1 MLPKFLES
9 LGENIAKEWL
19 SKLLLPALVFWL
31 GGLLAVCSN
40 PKFGWKI
47 VEPFLGDG
55 KNLATFPL
63 NQLILG
69 LLAIAISATIVQ
81 QLELTILRWLEGYW
95 HPWLNPLRQ
104 WLVRRQEASFSHA
117 KHNRNQLY
125 DRYDSLTSEE
135 MDKLARLDWQRKQTP
150 KQIDQL
156 MPTRLGNIL
165 RAAESRPLE
174 KYGLET
180 TICFP
185 RLWLLLPAEVK
196 IELSEARSRLNSTVR
211 IWIWSV
217 LFLGW
222 GYYSCWAIP
231 IGLGVAW
238 LSYGWMLDAAAVY
251 GDLLESAFD
260 LFRTLLYKSL
270 RLSLPKNPTE
280 ELRLG
285 RALTDYLWRGFV
297 EPEPNFEEPDK
308 KL

>member
-19 SKLLLPALVFWL
+19 SKVLLAALVFWL

-47 VEPFLGDG
+47 VEPFLGEG

-63 NQLILG
+63 NQLIVG
-69 LLAIAISATIVQ
+69 LLAIAVSAAIVQ
-81 QLELTILRWLEGYW
+81 RLELNVLRWLEGYW
-95 HPWLNPLRQ
+95 HRWLNPIRRG
-104 WLVRRQEASFSHA
+104 LVRRQESSFNHA
-117 KHNRNQLY
+117 KQTRKELF

-135 MDKLARLDWQRKQTP
+135 MDELVRLDWQRKQTP
-150 KQIDQL
+150 KQSDRL

-165 RAAESRPLE
+165 RAAERRPLE

-180 TICFP
+180 VICFP

-196 IELSEARSRLNSTVR
+196 TELSEARSRLNSMVR

-222 GYYSCWAIP
+222 SYYALWVIP
-231 IGLGVAW
+231 VGLVAAW
-238 LSYGWMLDAAAVY
+238 FAHDWMLDAAAVY

-260 LFRTLLYKSL
+260 LYRTLLYKSL
-270 RLSLPKNPTE
+270 RLPLPKNPTE
-280 ELRLG
+280 ELRSG
-285 RALTDYLWRGFV
+285 KALTDYLWRGFV
-297 EPEPNFEEPDK
+297 EPEPTFEEPEK
-308 KL
+308 K

>member
-19 SKLLLPALVFWL
+19 SKILLPALVFWL

-40 PKFGWKI
+40 PEFGWKI

-63 NQLILG
+63 NQLIVG
-69 LLAIAISATIVQ
+69 LLAIAVSAAIVQ
-81 QLELTILRWLEGYW
+81 RLELTVLRWLEGYW
-95 HPWLNPLRQ
+95 HRWLNPIRRG
-104 WLVRRQEASFSHA
+104 LVRRQESSFNRA
-117 KHNRNQLY
+117 KQTRKELF

-135 MDKLARLDWQRKQTP
+135 MDELVRLDWQRKQTP
-150 KQIDQL
+150 KQSDRL

-165 RAAESRPLE
+165 RAAERRPLE

-180 TICFP
+180 VICFP

-196 IELSEARSRLNSTVR
+196 TELSEARSRLNSMVR

-222 GYYSCWAIP
+222 GYYALWAIP
-231 IGLGVAW
+231 VGLGAAW
-238 LSYGWMLDAAAVY
+238 FAYNWMLDAAAVY

-260 LFRTLLYKSL
+260 LYRTLLYKSL
-270 RLSLPKNPTE
+270 RLPLPKNPTE
-280 ELRLG
+280 ELRSG
-285 RALTDYLWRGFV
+285 KALTDYLWRGFV
-297 EPEPNFEEPDK
+297 EPEPTFEEMEK
-308 KL
+308 K